1 MQQMAVVDVMGV
13 QESKGGDVRRANGG
27 LTTEQFLAYAEDV
40 RDQPAGWRRGCDKA
54 DDYYDSNQID
64 PETMRDLQD
73 AGMAPL
79 VNNLI
84 KPTIDV
90 VLGMEAKTRTDW
102 RVTTDADKF
111 QDVAEALSSEMATVE
126 RETRAD
132 RACSDAYAGEVK
144 AGIGWVE
151 VSRQSD
157 PFKYKYRVSNPHRRE
172 IDWDWRDRDP
182 ALQEGRYLIRR
193 RWFDLDEAQTY
204 FPRQKHILEAAGTGW
219 GHAWYERMTETAE
232 LMHAFE
238 QERGWTLEEWEYRDT
253 IRRRICLYEVWYRQ
267 LRRGHVLKLPDSR
280 VVEMNLDNPAHALAV
295 ARQIVR
301 PIPAIYSKWGMAI
314 FAGPHKMVDYG
325 ADRRRHPYIPFWGY
339 RESLTNTPYGLIR
352 SMISP
357 QDEVN
362 ARRRKLMWLL
372 SAVRLTIDS
381 DALDKRFNSIADV
394 LRELARPDAAIILDP
409 ARKNKDGGISIESNL
424 QLAEAQFKIMVNAE
438 ESIQKVAGV
447 FNALLG
453 RDSSSTSGIAIDSL
467 VEQGATVL
475 AELNDNYRHSRRLVG
490 ESLLDLIREDIGNDE
505 VEIIAGEDGRKK
517 KSIILNQRVQ
527 DPEFGNITMLKNQ
540 VQHAGVRIT
549 LEDVPSTPSYRKQQF
564 TMLAEVIKGL
574 SPEAQA
580 VLTPYLLESSDLPKR
595 QKMAQEVRQALNLP
609 SVDGEDDPRVM
620 ALTQQV
626 QQLTEMLQQAQVAIE
641 DKTKREDREIGIK
654 ERQLDLQERELDD
667 RKEERD
673 AKIEQMRQQVQVADA
688 KVAEA
693 EARAESIKADTARK
707 DAEFALNNAVTQ
719 LGEQVTQVAGGVQQA
734 QQKVDATQQAT
745 AQSTKQ
751 LESALMELKGALEK
765 MQSDSGTQ
773 FDGLRKDL
781 ASVIAE
787 ETSKSTKEADE
798 RTKKAVEQAAAAIA
812 EKQEQMI
819 EALREELGARRDLRG
834 VMWKKD
840 AEGNAVG
847 GVADYGDEKRA
858 FTVVRGKNGEATR
871 LEFDDE
877 GNVK

>member
-13 QESKGGDVRRANGG
+13 QESKGGNVLRANGG
-27 LTTEQFLAYAEDV
+27 LTTEQFLSYAEDI
-40 RDQPAGWRRGCDKA
+40 RDQPAGWRKACDKA
-54 DDYYDSNQID
+54 DDYYDGNQID
-64 PETMRDLQD
+64 PETMSDLQD

-111 QDVAEALSSEMATVE
+111 QDVAEALSAEMATVE

-144 AGIGWVE
+144 AGVGWVE

-157 PFKYKYRVSNPHRRE
+157 PTKYKYRVCTPHRRE

-182 ALQEGRYLIRR
+182 ALQDGRYLIRR
-193 RWFDLDEAQTY
+193 RWFDLDEAKIY
-204 FPRQKHILEAAGTGW
+204 FPKHHQLLEAAGTGW
-219 GHAWYERMTETAE
+219 GQPWYERMTETAE
-232 LMHAFE
+232 LLHAFD

-253 IRRRICLYEVWYRQ
+253 IRRRICLYETWYRQ
-267 LRRGHVLKLPDSR
+267 LRRGYVLKLPDSR

-295 ARQIVR
+295 ARQLVR

-314 FAGPHKMVDYG
+314 FAGPHKMIDYG
-325 ADRRRHPYIPFWGY
+325 ATRKRHPYIPFWGY
-339 RESLTNTPYGLIR
+339 RESLTGTPYGLIR
-352 SMISP
+352 SMLSP

-381 DALDKRFNSIADV
+381 DALDKRFNTIADV
-394 LRELARPDAAIILDP
+394 LKELARPDAAIVLDP
-409 ARKNKDGGISIESNL
+409 SRKNKDALNVEQNL

-447 FNALLG
+447 FNAILG
-453 RDSSSTSGIAIDSL
+453 RDSASTSGVAIDSL

-475 AELNDNYRHSRRLVG
+475 AELNDNYRHARRMVG
-490 ESLLDLIREDIGNDE
+490 EALLDLVRDDIGNNE

-626 QQLTEMLQQAQVAIE
+626 QQLTQMLQQAQVAIE
-641 DKTKREDREIGIK
+641 DKTQREDREIGL
-654 ERQLDLQERELDD
+654 RERELDIKEQELED
-667 RKEERD
+667 RKAERD
-673 AKIEQMRQQVQVADA
+673 AKIESMRQQVQVSEA
-688 KVAEA
+688 KAAES

-707 DAEFALNNAVTQ
+707 DAEFALTQAVAQ
-719 LGEQVTQVAGGVQQA
+719 VGEQVQQVAGGVEQA
-734 QQKVDATQQAT
+734 KQKADATQQASDQ
-745 AQSTKQ
+745 AAKQ
-751 LESALMELKGALEK
+751 LTAALAELKSALEK
-765 MQSDSGTQ
+765 IQSDSGTQ

-781 ASVIAE
+781 SAAIAE
-787 ETSKSTKEADE
+787 ESAKAAKDADE
-798 RTKKAVEQAAAAIA
+798 RAQKAAEQAAAAMA
-812 EKQEQMI
+812 EKQAEI
-819 EALREELGARRDLRG
+819 VEALREDFGQRRDLKG
-834 VMWKKD
+834 VTWKKD
-840 AEGNAVG
+840 AEGNALG
-847 GVADYGDEKRA
+847 GVADYGDEKRG
-858 FTVVRGKNGEATR
+858 FKVVRGKNGDATR

-877 GNVK
+877 GK